1 MRTQARL
8 LAAVFTM
15 GFLIAA
21 NAAAASAGSPD
32 RYLHVR
38 VQDST
43 EGESVNVN
51 IPLAMAEKI
60 VPAIHND
67 KLHDGRITVD
77 QDKMKEVD
85 IQAVLQAIHSAPDNE
100 FVTIQQKD
108 QNIRVLKSNGNIIVK
123 IRDASGKDDEKVDVT
138 VPLAVADALFS
149 SIHDNQLDIAAALR
163 ALNQAGQTLI
173 VTVESAT
180 QHVRVWVDERN
191 TQ

>member
-21 NAAAASAGSPD
+21 NAAAAPAGSPD